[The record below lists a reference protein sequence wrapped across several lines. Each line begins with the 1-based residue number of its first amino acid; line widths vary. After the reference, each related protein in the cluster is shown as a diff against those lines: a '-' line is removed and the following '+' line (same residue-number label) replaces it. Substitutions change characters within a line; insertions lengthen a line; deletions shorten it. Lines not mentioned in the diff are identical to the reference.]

1 MSISKG
7 TIVRTIMMVLVIVN
21 IILQRLGYDI
31 IDVDESTVLT
41 AVELLIEIAILVVSW
56 WKNNSFSQNAIKADE
71 YLQKLKYSDEEDIE
85 DEVSEEDEGGE
96 L

>member
-7 TIVRTIMMVLVIVN
+7 TIVRTIMMILVIVN

-31 IDVDESTVLT
+31 INVDENSVLA
-41 AVELLIEIAILVVSW
+41 AVELLIEIAILIVGW

-71 YLQKLKYSDEEDIE
+71 YLRKLKYSDEDDMEYE
-85 DEVSEEDEGGE
+85 ESEEDEGGD